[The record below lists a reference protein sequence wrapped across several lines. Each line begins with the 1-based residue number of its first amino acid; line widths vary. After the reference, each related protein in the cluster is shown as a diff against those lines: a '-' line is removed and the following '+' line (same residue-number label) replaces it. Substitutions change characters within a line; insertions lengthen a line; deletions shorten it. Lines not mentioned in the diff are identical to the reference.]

1 MSDPERPSK
10 LDDLDSRLRTAQ
22 ARFDE
27 GAGKPRSA
35 LSKAQAGGM
44 AAGFRIAVEMVA
56 ALAVGVG
63 IGLLLDHW
71 LGTRPWMLI
80 LFFILGA
87 GAAFMNL
94 MRIARDL
101 DQRARAARNER
112 QREQD
117 EHKAGG

>member
-1 MSDPERPSK
+1 MNEPERPSG

-22 ARFDE
+22 ARLDR
-27 GAGKPRSA
+27 GAGKTRSS

-44 AAGFRIAVEMVA
+44 AAGFRIAVEMIA

-63 IGLLLDHW
+63 IGLLLDQW

-94 MRIARDL
+94 MRVARDL
-101 DQRARAARNER
+101 DRRARAAREER
-112 QREQD
+112 RRDEQT
-117 EHKAGG
+117 GG